1 MIRAPVCIKCCLHY
15 IIANKFVCLAGA
27 DLGSPERREKQSS
40 GSLEQG
46 VWPEAMYRVFFN
58 L

>member
-1 MIRAPVCIKCCLHY
+1 MIRAPACIKCCLHY

-27 DLGSPERREKQSS
+27 GPPERREKQSS
-40 GSLEQG
+40 GSLKQG
-46 VWPEAMYRVFFN
+46 VRAEAMYRMF